1 MRDSAARKWLFPIAT
16 GAVGLAIGLSMTGV
30 RAPQDRASQQSFHGG
45 DTPHTNLASPFST
58 PSEWDAHET
67 GMPSSAVARDLLI
80 DSQAE
85 DALASDE
92 ARAGFEHGDNLSAAT
107 QEAIA
112 LVDAAI
118 SRGQWTANDAAFL
131 RTEFHALSHEQKR
144 ELLRALVL
152 AVNQERLTVETERFP
167 F

>member
-1 MRDSAARKWLFPIAT
+1 FFGVAADQLVCSQ
-16 GAVGLAIGLSMTGV
+16 AV
-30 RAPQDRASQQSFHGG
+30 DW
-45 DTPHTNLASPFST
+45 LASV
-58 PSEWDAHET
+58 E
-67 GMPSSAVARDLLI
+67 G
-80 DSQAE
+80 
-85 DALASDE
+85 
-92 ARAGFEHGDNLSAAT
+92 RAGFGRGHNWSAAT

-118 SRGQWTANDAAFL
+118 SRGQWTANGAAFV

-144 ELLRALVL
+144 ELLRALVR